1 MKITIIGA
9 AGVRTPL
16 IVQAMIKR
24 QEVLGLE
31 ELALMDIDGERLEVI
46 GALTS
51 PLETSGQLR
60 FRISRTIDAR
70 AALRGADFVI
80 TTFRVGGI
88 ESRVIDERIPLSH
101 GLLGQE
107 TTGPGGFAMGL
118 RSIPVL
124 LEYVALM
131 RELCPQAWLINF
143 ANPAGMMAEA
153 LVRAAGWERMAGI
166 CDAPSQMQRVAA
178 AILNARPDEVY
189 LDYFGLNH
197 LGWVRRIVYEGQ
209 DYLPKLIEM
218 IRAAGGI
225 PGLPF
230 DPQFIAEL
238 GMIPNEYLY
247 YYYSARQAVENI
259 SRSEQSRG
267 EQIAELNQK
276 LFAELKS
283 LLHSKSPDRLER
295 MQARYSAYLNH
306 RNETYM
312 ASETGRTPGEAALDP
327 KIAQALEG
335 EGYAGVALDL
345 IEGLTGSQPRQM
357 ILNIPNRGAI
367 HGMEAQDVVEI
378 PALVSR
384 GFIHPLAVG
393 EIPASCLGLM
403 KSVKEYEK
411 LTISAAVEKSYSKA
425 LMALSIHPLVLDRAL
440 AGKILEEYVEGHGRY
455 FPQLK

>member
-24 QEVLGLE
+24 QDRLDLG
-31 ELALMDIDGERLEVI
+31 ELALMDIDHERLEVI
-46 GALTS
+46 GALTL
-51 PLETSGQLR
+51 PLEKGQGTR
-60 FRISRTIDAR
+60 FKITRTTDAR
-70 AALRGADFVI
+70 SALEGADFVI

-88 ESRVIDERIPLSH
+88 ESRVIDERVPLSH

-124 LEYVALM
+124 LEYVDLI

-166 CDAPSQMQRVAA
+166 CDAPSQMLRVAA
-178 AILNARPDEVY
+178 AVLNARPDEVY

-197 LGWVRRIVYEGQ
+197 LGWIRKIILNGK
-209 DYLPKLIEM
+209 DYLPELIEM
-218 IRAAGGI
+218 VAQAGGI

-230 DPQFIAEL
+230 DPQILSGL
-238 GMIPNEYLY
+238 GMVPNEYLY
-247 YYYSARQAVENI
+247 YYYFARQAVENI
-259 SRSEQSRG
+259 LRSEQSRG
-267 EQIAELNQK
+267 EQIASLNLK
-276 LFAELKS
+276 LFANLKD
-283 LLHSKSPDRLER
+283 LLHSDRPDRLER
-295 MQARYSAYLNH
+295 MQSKYQAYLNR

-312 ASETGRTPGEAALDP
+312 ASETGRAPGEEALDP
-327 KIAQALEG
+327 SIAQALEG

-345 IEGLTGSQPRQM
+345 IEGLSGIQPKQM

-367 HGMEAQDVVEI
+367 AGMDPDDVVEI
-378 PALVSR
+378 PAMVSR
-384 GFIHPLAVG
+384 NFIHPLAVG
-393 EIPASCLGLM
+393 EIPTACLGLM

-411 LTISAAVEKSYSKA
+411 LTIAASIEGSYSKA
-425 LMALSIHPLVLDRAL
+425 LLALTLHPLVRDRAL
-440 AGKILEEYVEGHGRY
+440 AKVVLDEYIVQHGDY
-455 FPQLK
+455 FPSLS